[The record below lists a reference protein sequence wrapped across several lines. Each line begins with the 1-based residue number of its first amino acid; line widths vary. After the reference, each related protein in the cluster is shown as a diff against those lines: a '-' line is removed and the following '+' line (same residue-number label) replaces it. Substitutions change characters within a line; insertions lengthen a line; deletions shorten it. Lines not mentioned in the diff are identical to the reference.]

1 MKAIGKGLIFDT
13 VIQGSALVAF
23 AVMGLAALFGQTA
36 GPIALAMILFFF
48 FGVWQLVSGVVWTA
62 LLKDS
67 AHRNYLLLALSYV
80 VILFVSAY
88 LKFQLGGGEHPFFWI
103 SIFVIPSL
111 IAVWYFIITVKSMV
125 KVQNR
130 PRSFWDL

>member
-13 VIQGSALVAF
+13 VIQGSALLAF
-23 AVMGLAALFGQTA
+23 AVMGLMALFGQTS

-48 FGVWQLVSGVVWTA
+48 FGVWQLLSGVVWTA
-62 LLKDS
+62 LLRDG

-80 VILFVSAY
+80 GVLFLSTFLESAWG
-88 LKFQLGGGEHPFFWI
+88 FGDHPFFWI
-103 SIFVIPSL
+103 SVFVVPSL
-111 IAVWYFIITVKSMV
+111 MAVWYFIITVKSMV

>member
-62 LLKDS
+62 LLRDG
-67 AHRNYLLLALSYV
+67 AHQKYLLLALTYV
-80 VILFVSAY
+80 GLLIGFTFLRSSW
-88 LKFQLGGGEHPFFWI
+88 GPFNLI
-103 SIFVIPSL
+103 SIFVVPSF
-111 IAVWYFIITVKSMV
+111 IAIWYFIITVKSMV